1 MVGTKYLSSKNLIY
15 KNYLRHFGE
24 FLKDTKGV
32 FVLIL
37 GSFIMAISI
46 NMFLLPNKIA
56 PGGVAGIATV
66 IFYLYRFPVGISM
79 LLLNIPLFILG
90 IAYLGGIFG
99 IRTFFATIMLSV
111 AVDITAFVPVITRE
125 PLLASIF
132 GGVLMGVGLGL
143 IFRVEST
150 TGGSDLAAK
159 IAHRFIPAFSIGQIL
174 LAIDFA
180 VIVFVAAVFRNY
192 ELALYA
198 AITLFVS
205 SQIIDGIL
213 EGVDFAKAVFI
224 ISNNS
229 EKIAQGIMSS
239 LDRGVTGLNGTGM
252 YTNQDRQI
260 LMCVLRRREIPAL
273 KSLVREIDED
283 AFVILTDVREVLGEG
298 FKRTYSTS

>member
-143 IFRVEST
+143 IFRVEGT